1 MKPAAAMKKAEKV
14 ERTFVA
20 PRDRKAFE
28 ANEKK
33 EHKAEKAEEKAEKPK
48 KRK

>member
-1 MKPAAAMKKAEKV
+1 MMATAKAAFKKAEKV

-28 ANEKK
+28 KNEKK
-33 EHKAEKAEEKAEKPK
+33 EHAAERKTEPK
-48 KRK
+48 SKK